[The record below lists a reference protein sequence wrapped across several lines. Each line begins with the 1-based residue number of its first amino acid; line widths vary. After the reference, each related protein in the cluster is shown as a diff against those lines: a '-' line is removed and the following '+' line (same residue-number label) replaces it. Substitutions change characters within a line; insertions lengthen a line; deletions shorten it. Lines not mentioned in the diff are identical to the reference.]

1 MRVPPEAVSLG
12 RRCAKP
18 PSAVAAGVSRRAT
31 PVVAIGRAKVPER
44 RLGSSASRIPSPS
57 RLTDITISRIT
68 GYHRHDEE
76 HDHRDPQ
83 QSRNGKKQSRQNIP
97 AHLRSPRF
105 ILAQIDMLRAVGLLL
120 GQWHGI
126 QIMLRSENSAFRCDF
141 SLICILP
148 STHRKRAAGKHCHAK
163 ITC

>member
-105 ILAQIDMLRAVGLLL
+105 ILAQISSGGELAKGQEGARAPPFRGS
-120 GQWHGI
+120 GK
-126 QIMLRSENSAFRCDF
+126 SATQFLAPGWLNQAR
-141 SLICILP
+141 
-148 STHRKRAAGKHCHAK
+148 
-163 ITC
+163 